1 MNNKKVFKEKV
12 EPIKSILT
20 NYYGD
25 TYGDKINHISKKI
38 TPEEHYAVSID
49 VYRISKEDSATLFK
63 EVEDTIPKRSQR
75 VWNGMGWTYQWYLAP
90 TKDEAMLFLMDAL
103 DSQRRY
109 YEGKINELKVNK

>member
-1 MNNKKVFKEKV
+1 MKDNIVSFEQA
-12 EPIKSILT
+12 EIL
-20 NYYGD
+20 
-25 TYGDKINHISKKI
+25 
-38 TPEEHYAVSID
+38 AD
-49 VYRISKEDSATLFK
+49 VYGFSYVHKGLGKPHHVYDPKTKELK
-63 EVEDTIPKRSQR
+63 EVENAIPKRSQR

>member
-1 MNNKKVFKEKV
+1 MEDNIVSFEQA
-12 EPIKSILT
+12 EIL
-20 NYYGD
+20 
-25 TYGDKINHISKKI
+25 
-38 TPEEHYAVSID
+38 AD
-49 VYRISKEDSATLFK
+49 VYGFSYVHKGLGKPHHVYDTKTKELK

>member
-1 MNNKKVFKEKV
+1 M
-12 EPIKSILT
+12 
-20 NYYGD
+20 D
-25 TYGDKINHISKKI
+25 IS
-38 TPEEHYAVSID
+38 EVVSFEQAEMLAD
-49 VYRISKEDSATLFK
+49 VYDFSYTHKGLGKPHHIYDPKTKELK
-63 EVEDTIPKRSQR
+63 EVENTIPKRSPR